1 MSESSVTILLVRHGR
16 TPWNVEGRI
25 QGRTDIE
32 LDEQGHLDAVLAAEL
47 LRAHAPLRVVSSPL
61 RRAAVTAQRI
71 ADALDLPSPALDAD
85 LTEQGFGIAEGM
97 LWPEFESRFP
107 DGHVPGAESKLD
119 LVARA
124 HRALHAHAVAID
136 PGGVLVAVSHGA
148 LINAVIKRACRRDLS
163 DYPGAAANGSVTR
176 LAWRAGADDP
186 AAAFA
191 FVERVVPLTEPA

>member
-1 MSESSVTILLVRHGR
+1 MSAAPVTILLVRHGR

-32 LDEQGHLDAVLAAEL
+32 LDEQGRLDAVLAAEL
-47 LRAHAPLRVVSSPL
+47 VRPHAPSRVVSSPL

-71 ADALDLPSPALDAD
+71 AEVLDLAPPAFDAD

-97 LWPEFESRFP
+97 LWPEFDERFP

-124 HRALHAHAVAID
+124 HRTLQQHAAALD
-136 PGGVLVAVSHGA
+136 PGGALIAVSHGA
-148 LINAVIKRACRRDLS
+148 LINAVVKRACRRDLA

-176 LAWRAGADDP
+176 LTWN
-186 AAAFA
+186 AAESFS
-191 FVERVVPLTEPA
+191 FVERVAPLAEPA

>member
-1 MSESSVTILLVRHGR
+1 MSEPAVTILLVRHGR

-47 LRAHAPLRVVSSPL
+47 LRSHTPLRVVSSPL

-71 ADALDLPSPALDAD
+71 ADALELAAPGVDAG
-85 LTEQGFGIAEGM
+85 LTEQGFGRAEGM
-97 LWPEFESRFP
+97 LWQEFEERFP

-119 LVARA
+119 LVSRA
-124 HRALHAHAVAID
+124 HRSLQQHAAALD
-136 PGGVLVAVSHGA
+136 PGSAFVAVSHGA
-148 LINAVIKRACRRDLS
+148 LINAVVKRACRRDLS

-176 LAWRAGADDP
+176 LTWSTGD
-186 AAAFA
+186 AFS